1 MRAVDFITELFEP
14 NHHATIEWGNKTPS
28 GTVKATAMI
37 GKDREVEVWF
47 EYIGKEVVEV
57 SFTVDGTF
65 ELSNGGDQYKVFST
79 VIDIIKDFDYAYGP
93 KYLTFS
99 AKENSRRS
107 LYKKMAARLA
117 SSTGYQVGTVKDLPP
132 ESLKYV
138 SSGNFVLVND
148 SSIDEAVLD
157 PSGWGQTPYGT
168 DIDYFGLR
176 VQMRPSTFLK
186 LSHPLGSSE
195 TNPDVEKH
203 MQSGGKIAYPFL
215 QIKDPIEWEEGDFSQ
230 LGKVVSHEGRNR
242 MTQWIKM
249 KGDEPIQVNILLR
262 GANRRQYIT
271 DEMIDAMSKGL
282 ISQTGEV
289 IRNPFASNS
298 ALEEGNEMVDEAIN
312 MTHLDEPM
320 KTAVEA
326 GIKTAIGNLYDA
338 KGGYPKLEDRFDS
351 GEGTT
356 AFLNQMVAMLFSDF
370 EKWNVVEIVTKS
382 VVAGLTKEL
391 GKNVVKKFKFMDTGD
406 AYGQAGTSSIDIN
419 ENLIKAVARKAVDNL
434 VEATLSS
441 YGEGE
446 LVGGFWY
453 MINSIKRGEKDYV
466 HVIFERNEER
476 INLIASTIVH
486 EVVHVLQHKRQKD
499 VKRPGTEY
507 RSYLD
512 KKNGEF
518 VGLHNR
524 RGSKAA
530 KNKLSPEE
538 EGRYFDLYYASPQEI
553 ASFSNEIAIKIIRD
567 FGIDGAR
574 SIEDLNNAASAV
586 DAESVI
592 DYVREHLKDRF
603 KAPENKREYAVFK
616 RYVKL
621 TYAALQSWLDKQRER
636 FKD

>member
-1 MRAVDFITELFEP
+1 MLLNDFIVEDS
-14 NHHATIEWGNKTPS
+14 N
-28 GTVKATAMI
+28 
-37 GKDREVEVWF
+37 EV
-47 EYIGKEVVEV
+47 
-57 SFTVDGTF
+57 
-65 ELSNGGDQYKVFST
+65 
-79 VIDIIKDFDYAYGP
+79 
-93 KYLTFS
+93 
-99 AKENSRRS
+99 
-107 LYKKMAARLA
+107 
-117 SSTGYQVGTVKDLPP
+117 
-132 ESLKYV
+132 
-138 SSGNFVLVND
+138 
-148 SSIDEAVLD
+148 
-157 PSGWGQTPYGT
+157 
-168 DIDYFGLR
+168 
-176 VQMRPSTFLK
+176 
-186 LSHPLGSSE
+186 
-195 TNPDVEKH
+195 
-203 MQSGGKIAYPFL
+203 
-215 QIKDPIEWEEGDFSQ
+215 
-230 LGKVVSHEGRNR
+230 
-242 MTQWIKM
+242 
-249 KGDEPIQVNILLR
+249 
-262 GANRRQYIT
+262 
-271 DEMIDAMSKGL
+271 
-282 ISQTGEV
+282 
-289 IRNPFASNS
+289 
-298 ALEEGNEMVDEAIN
+298 VDEAIN

-320 KTAVEA
+320 KKAVEA
-326 GIKTAIGNLYDA
+326 GIKTAIGNLYEA

-370 EKWNVVEIVTKS
+370 ERWNVVEIVTKS
-382 VVAGLTKEL
+382 VVAELTKEL

-406 AYGQAGTSSIDIN
+406 AYGQAGASSIDIN
-419 ENLIKAVARKAVDNL
+419 ENLIKAVAKQAVENL

-453 MINSIKRGEKDYV
+453 MINSIRRGEKDYV
-466 HVIFERNEER
+466 GAMFERSEKR

-499 VKRPGTEY
+499 ANRTGTEY

-553 ASFSNEIAIKIIRD
+553 ASFSNEIAVKIIRD

-574 SIEDLNNAASAV
+574 SVEELNRAASAV